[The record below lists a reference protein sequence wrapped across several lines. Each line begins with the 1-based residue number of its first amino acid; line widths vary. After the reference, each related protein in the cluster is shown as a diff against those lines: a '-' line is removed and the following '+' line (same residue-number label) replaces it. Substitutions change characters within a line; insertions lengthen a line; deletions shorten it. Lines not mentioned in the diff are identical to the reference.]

1 MTNAGHKTNLTK
13 GATMSMNPIVTG
25 IVCSIVSILLTFF
38 ITTIAQKSIYEEM
51 AKKSTKQH
59 IEAQHNN
66 RSVQDYIDTH
76 VRDCKAPHEIERL
89 KTGIAFLVGQ
99 MGGDPKKM
107 GLL

>member
-1 MTNAGHKTNLTK
+1 MTN
-13 GATMSMNPIVTG
+13 PIIVG
-25 IVCSIVSILLTFF
+25 IVCAFISAMITFF
-38 ITTIAQKSIYEEM
+38 VTTIAQRSMYEELS
-51 AKKSTKQH
+51 KKATRQH

-66 RSVQDYIDTH
+66 KSVQDYIDAH
-76 VRDCKAPHEIERL
+76 IRECKAPSELERL